1 MPRDAAC
8 RCASPGSN
16 AAQRATSASAN
27 WLLGVEHRRGG
38 AARRGSG
45 GLVAAPC
52 RVAAAARSVYAMPP
66 RTASLCCSRAEH
78 LRAGKP
84 GLPHRATR
92 PNSACAAAMS
102 STSGQWM
109 TPMTASTL
117 RCACR
122 SAMRVRRRASS
133 SFGGGGG
140 LTTQVLRH
148 RLRVRGWPNRP
159 PGCARAGGPP
169 PVTHRQEAQVQR
181 AALPGRV
188 REGALVGPRVKR
200 TDGVER
206 HLGVGGAFA
215 GMLWRGHKA
224 HSALHQQPLA
234 GCRQM
239 VLHAAAQAL
248 PRARCMLYG
257 CCAFNERMLRAAAA
271 AGRMCLTCRCR
282 LKASK

>member
-140 LTTQVLRH
+140 GKGKVDYSSAQAPAQGQGLAKQATGLCP
-148 RLRVRGWPNRP
+148 RGRPAPRDPP
-159 PGCARAGGPP
+159 PGSAGAARRPSRACA
-169 PVTHRQEAQVQR
+169 
-181 AALPGRV
+181 
-188 REGALVGPRVKR
+188 
-200 TDGVER
+200 
-206 HLGVGGAFA
+206 
-215 GMLWRGHKA
+215 
-224 HSALHQQPLA
+224 
-234 GCRQM
+234 
-239 VLHAAAQAL
+239 
-248 PRARCMLYG
+248 
-257 CCAFNERMLRAAAA
+257 
-271 AGRMCLTCRCR
+271 
-282 LKASK
+282 